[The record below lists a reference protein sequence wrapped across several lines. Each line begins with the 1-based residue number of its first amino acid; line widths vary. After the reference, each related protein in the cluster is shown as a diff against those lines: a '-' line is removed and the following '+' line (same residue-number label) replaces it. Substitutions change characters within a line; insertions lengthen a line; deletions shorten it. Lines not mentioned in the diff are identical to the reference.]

1 MKAILTYARGW
12 NTLAAVRSLGKKGI
26 EVVTADEYDFAPSYF
41 SKYSVDNFRYPNP
54 DRDADGFIET
64 LLERI
69 QAHQPEDGKFV
80 LMPFHKETYLIAKHR
95 DKFEPY
101 IHVPVPDYDSI
112 MKVHDKGGL
121 AEYAMEH
128 GIPIPKTYLFSQ
140 VDEVEEKAKGMK
152 FPVFIKLRQSA
163 AAVGLQKVDTAEE
176 LIRVFD
182 EFVEKY
188 RLTPE
193 TYPIVQEAVPGEDYC
208 VTCLF
213 EHGVPKAMMTY
224 HNLRTYPVK
233 SGTGVLRE
241 TVIVPE
247 MEQCARDLLS
257 RLEWH
262 GVAEVDFRMEPEGG
276 TPWLIEVNPRFW
288 GGLNQSI
295 ESDVDY
301 PYLLFQMAVEGN
313 IQHVETVRTDVRTE
327 TPVMAFLSTIHEIV
341 YDESRLAD
349 MKETLERAK
358 ATFEPGN
365 RRATIRQLFHELKQ
379 VTDFKGRFEEIRQL
393 ISDHS
398 RTVYDVLSL
407 EDPLP
412 ALGILYLLA
421 VFIKH
426 GRISTELLV
435 SEGATKSES

>member
-1 MKAILTYARGW
+1 
-12 NTLAAVRSLGKKGI
+12 
-26 EVVTADEYDFAPSYF
+26 
-41 SKYSVDNFRYPNP
+41 
-54 DRDADGFIET
+54 
-64 LLERI
+64 
-69 QAHQPEDGKFV
+69 
-80 LMPFHKETYLIAKHR
+80 
-95 DKFEPY
+95 
-101 IHVPVPDYDSI
+101 
-112 MKVHDKGGL
+112 
-121 AEYAMEH
+121 
-128 GIPIPKTYLFSQ
+128 
-140 VDEVEEKAKGMK
+140 
-152 FPVFIKLRQSA
+152 
-163 AAVGLQKVDTAEE
+163 
-176 LIRVFD
+176 
-182 EFVEKY
+182 
-188 RLTPE
+188 
-193 TYPIVQEAVPGEDYC
+193 
-208 VTCLF
+208 
-213 EHGVPKAMMTY
+213 
-224 HNLRTYPVK
+224 
-233 SGTGVLRE
+233 
-241 TVIVPE
+241 
-247 MEQCARDLLS
+247 
-257 RLEWH
+257 
-262 GVAEVDFRMEPEGG
+262 MEPEGG

-313 IQHVETVRTDVRTE
+313 IQHVENVRTDVRTE

-358 ATFEPGN
+358 ETFEPGN
-365 RRATIRQLFHELKQ
+365 RRATIRQLFQELKQ

-393 ISDHS
+393 IGDHS